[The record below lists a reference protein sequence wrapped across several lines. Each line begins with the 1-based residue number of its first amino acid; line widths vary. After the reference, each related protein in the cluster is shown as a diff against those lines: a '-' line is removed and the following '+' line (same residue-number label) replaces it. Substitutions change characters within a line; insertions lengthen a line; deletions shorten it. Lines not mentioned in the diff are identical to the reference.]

1 MGLSPDDVMRLDPQV
16 YYELLEQHEE
26 RMKALYGK

>member
-1 MGLSPDDVMRLDPQV
+1 MGIDPKGVMRLSPQL